1 MAYYIKNIWGPDG
14 QNGYPEVSQAEF
26 VEGQE
31 KAAERFSQCDGFLL
45 YETGHCE
52 NNKIGAKS
60 IFAKGSVI
68 FPEIFSN
75 ENINEYGE
83 SMGVANRRFPYAV
96 KIKLDIRI
104 NPLSGVSLSVIRRII
119 KKPKETMQRPG
130 GLVKITKEQFNA
142 LCLELNKAKN
152 NYEK

>member
-14 QNGYPEVSQAEF
+14 QNGYPEVSQTEF
-26 VEGQE
+26 AEGQE

-68 FPEIFSN
+68 SPEVLSN
-75 ENINEYGE
+75 KNIKKYGKGI
-83 SMGVANRRFPYAV
+83 GVAERSFPYAI

-104 NPLSGVSLSVIRRII
+104 NPLNGIPLNAIRRII
-119 KKPKETMQRPG
+119 EKPKETMQRLG
-130 GLVKITKEQFNA
+130 GLIRITEDQFDV
-142 LCLELNKAKN
+142 LSLELDRAKN
-152 NYEK
+152 NDK